1 MRNDFAVF
9 ILSHGRADRMLT
21 VDALKKYGY
30 TGKYYI
36 ILDNEDDT
44 IDQYKQKFGDDNII
58 IFDKELKS
66 KTCDTRDN
74 LSERNIVLYA
84 RNSCH
89 AIAEM
94 LGLTYFLELDDDYV
108 CFRSRYLD
116 NEGILRTAY
125 ITDLDRVID
134 AMLEFLDTSGAYAIA
149 FAQTGDFIGGS
160 GSKVFKER
168 LTRKVMNSFFCRTDR
183 PFEFMGRINE
193 DVNMYVTLGSRGNL
207 FFTVAQITLDQQTTQ
222 QFSGGLTGSY
232 LALGTYIKSFYTVIN
247 NPSSVKIYVMGGS
260 HKRIH
265 HLIDWNKAVPKI
277 ISSDFRKER

>member
-1 MRNDFAVF
+1 
-9 ILSHGRADRMLT
+9 ML
-21 VDALKKYGY
+21 
-30 TGKYYI
+30 
-36 ILDNEDDT
+36 
-44 IDQYKQKFGDDNII
+44 F
-58 IFDKELKS
+58 
-66 KTCDTRDN
+66 
-74 LSERNIVLYA
+74 A

-89 AIAEM
+89 SIAEM
-94 LGLTYFLELDDDYV
+94 LGLKYFLELDDDYV
-108 CFRSRYLD
+108 SFRTRYLD
-116 NEGILRTAY
+116 EDNVLRTIY
-125 ITDLDRVID
+125 VKDMDSIIN
-134 AMLEFLDTSGAYAIA
+134 AMLEFLDTSGATAIA